1 MKNLSDRNIIILSS
15 IDWDSHRQL
24 HHELIDYLI
33 GRKNNILFVENT
45 GSRTVRIADFP
56 RIKKRLSN
64 FIKSSKGFKKIN
76 KRITSFSPL
85 FFPYYF
91 NFFFQTINSLMV
103 LRPIN
108 KWLKK
113 NRFSDPII
121 INFIPNP
128 ITYSIVNNI
137 NSNLVAYY
145 MADNMTQN
153 DRKFRNIEEKIIS
166 KSQLVFFSSINLK
179 NKIKKIS
186 KRRFLPNGVNF
197 EIFSKIKLSKKYDK
211 KDSLKIVYLGAVR
224 DIINENLILKISR
237 KFPDDKIYFIG
248 PILKK
253 FNKLYKRKNIF
264 FLGEIKHKLV
274 PSFLK
279 DFHIGILPYKVNLF
293 TKSINPLK
301 VYEYVSSGL
310 PVISTNLPNI
320 VRLSNDYPNINL
332 FKAKSDEN
340 FLNNISNIK
349 KNYKQNSRKDLNIF
363 LKENAWRKRFK
374 LLEKWSLIKEFE
386 NKYIEKKYYK
396 LNKFKIFNFIF
407 NISIL
412 VFVFLLVN
420 NFFKLI

>member
-1 MKNLSDRNIIILSS
+1 MKNLSNRNIIILSS

-33 GRKNNILFVENT
+33 KKKNKILFVENT

-64 FIKSSKGFKKIN
+64 FIKSTKGFKKIN
-76 KRITSFSPL
+76 KRVTSFSPL

-91 NFFFQTINSLMV
+91 NFFFQWINSLMV
-103 LRPIN
+103 LRPIS
-108 KWLKK
+108 KWLSRNK
-113 NRFSDPII
+113 FSEPII

-128 ITYSIVNNI
+128 ITYSIVNNL
-137 NSNLVAYY
+137 NSNLIVYY

-153 DRKFRNIEEKIIS
+153 DKKFRLIEEKIIK

-197 EIFSKIKLSKKYDK
+197 EIFNKIELSRKYNK
-211 KDSLKIVYLGAVR
+211 RESLKIVYLGAVR
-224 DIINENLILKISR
+224 DIINENLILKISK
-237 KFPDDKIYFIG
+237 KFPEDKIYFIG

-253 FNKLYKRKNIF
+253 FNKLQKRKNII

-274 PSFLK
+274 PRFLK
-279 DFHIGILPYKVNLF
+279 NFHIGILPYKVNLF

-310 PVISTNLPNI
+310 PVISTNLPNV
-320 VRLSNDYPNINL
+320 VRLGKDYPNINL
-332 FKAKSDEN
+332 LKAKSDEN
-340 FLNNISNIK
+340 FLNHISYIK
-349 KNYKQNSRKDLNIF
+349 RHYKQNSRRDLNIF
-363 LKENAWRKRFK
+363 LRENAWANRFR

-386 NKYIEKKYYK
+386 NKYIDKKNFK
-396 LNKFKIFNFIF
+396 LNRFKIFNFFF
-407 NISIL
+407 NILIL
-412 VFVFLLVN
+412 FSAFLVIN
-420 NFFKLI
+420 YFFKFI